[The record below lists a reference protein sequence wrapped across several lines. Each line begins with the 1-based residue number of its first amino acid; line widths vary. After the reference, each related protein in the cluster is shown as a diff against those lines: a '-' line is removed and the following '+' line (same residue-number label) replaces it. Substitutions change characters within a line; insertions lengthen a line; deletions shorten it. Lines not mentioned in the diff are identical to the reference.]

1 METVRSGSNL
11 KKRIA
16 HALLCLTLLL
26 GLSLPAHAAEEPV
39 TAQVWVNDVEVEAF
53 RANVY
58 QGTAYV
64 PFYAATL
71 ALQPDA
77 QVEWVDGQFVATAP
91 GFTMTARAYDH
102 HLVINGRYL
111 YIADGVKADPDGTVY
126 VPARVLATALGA
138 WIGWDGRVVLY
149 TGGAP
154 LSAEAI
160 PYDETTLDLLAR
172 VITHESGYQPL
183 EGKIAVGNVI
193 MNRVNH
199 TSFPDTVYGVVY
211 QRNQFPGATDIAPNT
226 ESILA
231 ARLVLEGANVVPN
244 ALYFNGV
251 GKSCWASRNKSLV
264 AEIGG
269 HAFYG

>member
-1 METVRSGSNL
+1 M

-16 HALLCLTLLL
+16 HALLCLTLLV
-26 GLSLPAHAAEEPV
+26 GLATPAHAGEEPAA
-39 TAQVWVNDVEVEAF
+39 AQVWVNDVAA
-53 RANVY
+53 ANFQATVY
-58 QGTAYV
+58 DGTAYV

-71 ALQPDA
+71 ALRPDA
-77 QVEWVDGQFVATAP
+77 QVEWVDGQFIATAP
-91 GFTMTARAYDH
+91 DFTMTVKAYDY
-102 HLVINGRYL
+102 HLVVNGRYL
-111 YIADGVKADPDGTVY
+111 YIPGGVKADAEGAVY
-126 VPARVLATALGA
+126 VPARTLATALGA

-149 TGGAP
+149 TGGTP
-154 LSAEAI
+154 LTAEGI
-160 PYDETTLDLLAR
+160 PYDDTTLDLLAR

-183 EGKIAVGNVI
+183 KGKMAVGNVI
-193 MNRVNH
+193 LNRVAH
-199 TSFPDTVYGVVY
+199 PSFPNTVYEVIY
-211 QRNQFPGATDIAPNT
+211 QKNQFPGATDLAPNAQ
-226 ESILA
+226 SVLA